1 MPSGASRVYSALLL
15 PLLATMLGLGT
26 ASAGR
31 TASAGP
37 MPPAAHAPLLTAA
50 PRLVLIFHKYNGVG
64 HAATDTCVSILK
76 AALLAHGVTAESTE
90 DSLAFTPANL
100 ARFGA
105 VVFFNTNYRG
115 GAVLGREQEA
125 AFEGYIH
132 AGGGFV
138 GIHNASA
145 LAGSPEIE
153 AVWPWFV
160 GMYGTRLIGHPNA
173 QTGTV
178 VLEDTAHASTRGLPT
193 RFTVKDEWYLLR
205 DDPRAVQGIRVLARV
220 DASTLASGGEDR
232 VLTWC
237 RPYEGGRVWM
247 TTLGHDL
254 GTFGDAHFLAH
265 LRGGV
270 AYAGGWDGNTS
281 IRPRDQATKRDPLAA
296 PHGPGSWRGGGA
308 GPYYRR
314 ADDAVWRNV
323 LGRKAASS
331 PAATLI
337 VP

>member
-1 MPSGASRVYSALLL
+1 MRFRSARSAVLSASLSALFLASLL
-15 PLLATMLGLGT
+15 GPGT
-26 ASAGR
+26 ASAV
-31 TASAGP
+31 P
-37 MPPAAHAPLLTAA
+37 QPAAGNVPLLMAA
-50 PRLVLIFHKYNGVG
+50 PKQVLIFDKFNGVG

-76 AALLAHGVTAESTE
+76 ATLLAHGMTAESTK

-105 VVFFNTNYRG
+105 VVFINTNYRN

-138 GIHNASA
+138 AIHNASP
-145 LAGSPEIE
+145 LTGSPEID

-160 GMYGTRLIGHPNA
+160 GMYGTRFIGHGNP

-205 DDPRAVQGIRVLARV
+205 DDPRSVAGIRVLARV
-220 DASTLASGGEDR
+220 DASTLASGGKDR
-232 VLTWC
+232 VVSWY
-237 RPYEGGRVWM
+237 RPFEGGRVWM

-254 GTFGDAHFLAH
+254 GTFGDADFLAH
-265 LRGGV
+265 LRGGI
-270 AYAGGWDGNTS
+270 AYAGGWDGATAVRQS
-281 IRPRDQATKRDPLAA
+281 GQATKRDPFTASD
-296 PHGPGSWRGGGA
+296 GPGQWRDGA
-308 GPYYRR
+308 ANPYFR
-314 ADDAVWRNV
+314 APGDALWRN
-323 LGRKAASS
+323 LMGRIAR
-331 PAATLI
+331 
-337 VP
+337 